1 MSKLAA
7 ILLLAVAACGGKAPV
22 TSTTTSAP
30 AAAAAAP
37 AGQIGPVTLV
47 SLENGDRACYVA
59 TKAADGTE
67 ASIEGDFELCPGASK
82 DASALIGKSI
92 VYTTEKANVLA
103 ASCQGDVDCGK
114 SDQVDMV
121 VSITAAP

>member
-7 ILLLAVAACGGKAPV
+7 VLLLAVAACGGKAAT

-30 AAAAAAP
+30 VTATP
-37 AGQIGPVTLV
+37 AGQVGPVTLV
-47 SLENGDRACYVA
+47 SLTNGDRACYVA

-67 ASIEGDFELCPGASK
+67 ASIEGDFELCPGGGK
-82 DASALIGKSI
+82 DASALLGKQ
-92 VYTTEKANVLA
+92 VTYTTEKANVLA
-103 ASCQGDVDCGK
+103 ESCQGDVDCGK

-121 VSITAAP
+121 VTITAAP

>member
-7 ILLLAVAACGGKAPV
+7 ILMVAVAACGGKAPV

-30 AAAAAAP
+30 AAAAP
-37 AGQIGPVTLV
+37 AVTLV
-47 SLENGDRACYVA
+47 ALQNGDRACYVV

-67 ASIEGDFELCPGASK
+67 SSIEGDFELCPGASK
-82 DASALIGKSI
+82 DASTLIGKSI

-103 ASCQGDVDCGK
+103 ESCQGDVDCGK

-121 VSITAAP
+121 VTITAAP